1 VEGTAELHDP
11 KVRAELN
18 QRVRE
23 CERKCFAG
31 GRLASIQQ
39 ARACARQQAT
49 REQIKSQ
56 GCVDRGSS
64 NREQEDLEVRG
75 GIGIANQSGSDVSSQ
90 ESTTPSN
97 SYLSSITEQDHDT
110 WRKLVNPI
118 IEPLRI
124 PSPEY
129 HRRGKVDYRRHGSRE
144 EYLSGY
150 LPPTATLPGKLLRHL
165 RNLVIVELFSSPI
178 LFAAG
183 IHFSSVLLHN
193 QGLP

>member
-18 QRVRE
+18 RRVRE

-31 GRLASIQQ
+31 GRLDSIQQ
-39 ARACARQQAT
+39 ARVCARQQAT

-75 GIGIANQSGSDVSSQ
+75 GVGLASQFDSIVSSHDPRPL
-90 ESTTPSN
+90 STSA
-97 SYLSSITEQDHDT
+97 L
-110 WRKLVNPI
+110 
-118 IEPLRI
+118 
-124 PSPEY
+124 
-129 HRRGKVDYRRHGSRE
+129 RRHGNYSF
-144 EYLSGY
+144 GH
-150 LPPTATLPGKLLRHL
+150 LPPTATMLGRPLRHP
-165 RNLVIVELFSSPI
+165 RDLVIVELFSSPI
-178 LFAAG
+178 LFATG
-183 IHFSSVLLHN
+183 IHFLLVLPPHTKLP